1 MNANDENDWVC
12 SQAVSVSG
20 LPPEIP
26 ETGVMRCYRHVVA
39 DRLTVKQIQP
49 KMTGDDTTVTQK

>member
-12 SQAVSVSG
+12 SQAVSDSG

-26 ETGVMRCYRHVVA
+26 ETGVMRC
-39 DRLTVKQIQP
+39 
-49 KMTGDDTTVTQK
+49 